1 MSLSFSERVVGFLSR
16 PAETFRAVRGDPMT
30 EAAVYFLL
38 LLVIHSVLFGL
49 MVYLGLSAI
58 DGSGLGIET
67 GRDAGIVSLVWAAVF
82 AFVWGLFT
90 LVVWAVVLQIGATAL
105 RGRGSFADCFN
116 IAVYAQTPYLL
127 LGWIPVVGWV
137 LTQLWAVWLTIVGVR
152 ELHALDTA
160 KAAAVAVVAL
170 LLYLMVSWVL
180 GLFGIT
186 VATGLAG
193 LMGLLA

>member
-1 MSLSFSERVVGFLSR
+1 MRT
-16 PAETFRAVRGDPMT
+16 PP
-30 EAAVYFLL
+30 
-38 LLVIHSVLFGL
+38 
-49 MVYLGLSAI
+49 
-58 DGSGLGIET
+58 
-67 GRDAGIVSLVWAAVF
+67 VWAAVF
-82 AFVWGLFT
+82 AFVWGLSP
-90 LVVWAVVLQIGATAL
+90 
-105 RGRGSFADCFN
+105 RGLGSRPADRRQSHFRVGSFADCFN